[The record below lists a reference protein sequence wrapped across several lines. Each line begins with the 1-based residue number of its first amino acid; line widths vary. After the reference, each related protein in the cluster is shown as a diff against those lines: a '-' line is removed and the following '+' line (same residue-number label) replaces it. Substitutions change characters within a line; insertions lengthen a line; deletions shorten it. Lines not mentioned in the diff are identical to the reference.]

1 MILPF
6 VKMFHQLHHPMTLLI
21 AGPSFSGKT
30 TLVVEI
36 INAGTRIVD
45 VDFKKIIWC
54 YAEKNS
60 ITSILPKINEEQKK
74 KIEFRK
80 GVSDEYTNS
89 NNEPCLIVL
98 DDLMTES
105 SAAKAVCDL
114 FCRTS
119 HHCNL
124 SVILIVQ
131 NLFLKAKYS
140 REINLNA
147 RYIVIFKS
155 PRDALQFQYLARS
168 LYPNWRNLSDIF
180 TQVTRPSHSYFFIDL
195 TQDVHPLLKF
205 RTDVLNPDYVTV
217 FCSPESDADVQDAE
231 IAGEQALVINV
242 EQSIS

>member
-1 MILPF
+1 
-6 VKMFHQLHHPMTLLI
+6 MFHQFHHPMTLLI
-21 AGPSFSGKT
+21 CGPSFSGKT
-30 TLVVEI
+30 SLVVDV
-36 INAGTRIVD
+36 INAGTRIID

-54 YAEKNS
+54 FAEKNS
-60 ITSILPKINEEQKK
+60 ITSILPKINEKQKK
-74 KIEFRK
+74 KIEFRQ
-80 GVSDEYTNS
+80 GVSDDYINTS
-89 NNEPCLIVL
+89 NEPQLIVL
-98 DDLMTES
+98 DDLMNES
-105 SAAKAVCDL
+105 SSARTVCDL

-147 RYIVIFKS
+147 RYIIVFKS
-155 PRDALQFQYLARS
+155 PRDTLQFQYLARS

-205 RTDVLNPDYVTV
+205 RTDVLNPNYVTV
-217 FCSPESDADVQDAE
+217 FCAPETDADVQDAE
-231 IAGEQALVINV
+231 IAGEQAFVINV
-242 EQSIS
+242 DESIS